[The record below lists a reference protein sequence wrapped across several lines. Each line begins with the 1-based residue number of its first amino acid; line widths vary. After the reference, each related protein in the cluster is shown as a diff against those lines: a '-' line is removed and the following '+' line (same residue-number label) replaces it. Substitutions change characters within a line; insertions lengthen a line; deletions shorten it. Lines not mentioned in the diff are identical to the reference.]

1 MLSLSCL
8 ALLHSVLSL
17 PTSARLLSMVESL
30 ASQTRSTQTGSVLSS
45 SSRHAAHVSFFSRQ
59 IRRPSSRQPAPK
71 HSDVTPLLHQSGC
84 HVCGTCHQ
92 QVVDVPRFDTI

>member
-17 PTSARLLSMVESL
+17 PTSARLLSM
-30 ASQTRSTQTGSVLSS
+30 
-45 SSRHAAHVSFFSRQ
+45 
-59 IRRPSSRQPAPK
+59 IIRPSSRQPAPK

-92 QVVDVPRFDTI
+92 QFVDVPSSIVKTQLLPNHNNHRPARYLVC